1 MTNKVIIFLAIALP
15 IVVPVLLYF
24 LFYQV
29 LSGGGQV
36 LDLKTREP
44 VEGALVQL
52 SCNRSNFSHGSTTIR
67 RVERVT
73 DSKGRYKFGLLD
85 VIGCNSVYLYAYKDG
100 YIASSSIDTKYA
112 TRSYSR
118 IQKIKYVT
126 KDADVFAVRLEAIKP
141 RTPPINLRNR
151 SERNVRSIANY
162 YSIWFDSF
170 FEAKSR
176 AKADDENKI
185 VKERYCEYLIKL
197 YNSLSQTE
205 KAKFKNKRFWYS
217 RAGTYDETFH
227 DFDIHVMQYCDGYG
241 QPTINV
247 RETIRNARRPFSV
260 GNRRR

>member
-1 MTNKVIIFLAIALP
+1 MTDKRMIFLAIALP
-15 IVVPVLLYF
+15 VVVPLLFYF

-29 LSGGGQV
+29 LSGGGKV
-36 LDLKTREP
+36 LDLKIHEP
-44 VEGALVQL
+44 VEGVTVKLT
-52 SCNRSNFSHGSTTIR
+52 CNRSNFSHGSTTIR

-85 VIGCNSVYLYAYKDG
+85 VIGCNSVYLHAYKDG

-112 TRSYSR
+112 TRSYGR

-141 RTPPINLRNR
+141 RTPPVNLRNR
-151 SERNVRSIANY
+151 SKRNIGLIASY

-176 AKADDENKI
+176 AKANDENKI

-205 KAKFKNKRFWYS
+205 KDKFNNKRLWYS
-217 RAGTYDETFH
+217 RAGTYNETFH
-227 DFDIHVMQYCDGYG
+227 DFDTDVMQYCNG
-241 QPTINV
+241 
-247 RETIRNARRPFSV
+247 
-260 GNRRR
+260 